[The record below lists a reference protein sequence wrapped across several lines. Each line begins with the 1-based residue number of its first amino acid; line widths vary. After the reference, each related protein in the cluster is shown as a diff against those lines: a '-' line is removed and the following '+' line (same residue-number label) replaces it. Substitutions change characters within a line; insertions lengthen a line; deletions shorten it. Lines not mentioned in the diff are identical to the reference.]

1 MKPTVKDIAAAAGV
15 SPGTVS
21 NALNGRKGV
30 SAQVRETVLRI
41 AHQSGYLK
49 DVPPPVSKVV
59 RFVLF
64 KRHGHV
70 VSETPFFASL
80 IEGIERE
87 CRRNDL
93 ELRLTHLNLEE
104 PDHGE
109 LLEALRSEPA
119 AGLLVLATE
128 MREGDPKLFE
138 GLEMPMVLLDNRFH
152 DNPCDAVLIDNVG
165 AAWKAV
171 RLLISLGHQ
180 RIGHLSGSFE
190 IGNFKER
197 GRGCREALSE
207 SGLFLKKQ
215 DVFALD
221 PSVEGAY
228 REMKKELED
237 RWSDLDGWNLPTAF
251 FADNDIIAAG
261 AMRAMQ
267 ERGIRIPEDV
277 SIVGFDDMPFCE
289 VTTPRL
295 TTVRVYKQEMGALAV
310 RRLVDKQEVRLQRT
324 EANVRLITE
333 VQTEMVLR
341 DSHRPLVHTQLEQM
355 ATEQTGG

>member
-30 SAQVRETVLRI
+30 SARVRETVLRV
-41 AHQSGYLK
+41 ARESGYLK
-49 DVPPPVSKVV
+49 EVPPPVSKVV

-80 IEGIERE
+80 IEGMERE
-87 CRRNDL
+87 CRRADL

-109 LLEALRSEPA
+109 VLEMLRSEPA
-119 AGLLVLATE
+119 AGLIVLATE

-171 RLLISLGHQ
+171 SLLISGGHQ
-180 RIGHLSGSFE
+180 RIGHLRGSYE
-190 IGNFKER
+190 IGNFRER
-197 GRGCREALSE
+197 GRGCREALTE
-207 SGLFLKKQ
+207 RGLTMDER
-215 DVFALD
+215 DVIALD

-228 REMKKELED
+228 REMKKALCD
-237 RWSDLDGWNLPTAF
+237 RWSDKDGWNLPTSF

-277 SIVGFDDMPFCE
+277 SVVGFDDMPFCE
-289 VTTPRL
+289 VMTPRL
-295 TTVRVYKQEMGALAV
+295 TTVRVYKHEMGALAV
-310 RRLVDKQEVRLQRT
+310 RRLVARQEACLQGAEATVRL
-324 EANVRLITE
+324 VTE

-341 DSHRPLVHTQLEQM
+341 ESHRPLISDE
-355 ATEQTGG
+355 E